1 MGLAQIQRDLLDG
14 TTSMEEIVSTYLNRI
29 ADCQHLNIYVEVF
42 ADEVINQAKALDQ
55 KIKDHPDQL
64 GTLFGCVASIKD
76 VICYK
81 DHRVTASSK
90 MLKGFTSQFTA
101 TALQS
106 GLDQDM
112 IIIGRTNC
120 DEFAMGSSNENSAY
134 GPTLNGQD
142 PTRVPGG
149 SSGAAAVSVQKDTCL
164 LAFGSDTGGSVRQP
178 AAFCGV
184 YGMKPSYGRI
194 SRYGLIA
201 YASSFDQIGLLSKD
215 LELISTALAVVE
227 GYDPMDSTS
236 LEISNEE
243 LQTSNKYRFTYFAE
257 ALHDASISP
266 EIRESL
272 QAKIDQLRSDGH
284 TVTEIS
290 FDLLNHLVPCYYV
303 LTTAEASSNLNRYDG
318 IRYGLQESQSKDLKE
333 LYVENRSNGFG
344 LEVKR
349 RIMMGTFVLS
359 VGYFDAYFNKA
370 QKVRRLITDRIQD
383 IFMDHDFILIPTTP
397 DVAWPIG
404 ENIDDPVSIYLSDI
418 FTVLANICGLP
429 AISAPKISPN
439 RMPHGLQLIGPRM
452 SDKRVLSVAKLI

>member
-1 MGLAQIQRDLLDG
+1 M
-14 TTSMEEIVSTYLNRI
+14 
-29 ADCQHLNIYVEVF
+29 
-42 ADEVINQAKALDQ
+42 
-55 KIKDHPDQL
+55 
-64 GTLFGCVASIKD
+64 
-76 VICYK
+76 
-81 DHRVTASSK
+81 
-90 MLKGFTSQFTA
+90 
-101 TALQS
+101 
-106 GLDQDM
+106 
-112 IIIGRTNC
+112 
-120 DEFAMGSSNENSAY
+120 
-134 GPTLNGQD
+134 
-142 PTRVPGG
+142 
-149 SSGAAAVSVQKDTCL
+149 
-164 LAFGSDTGGSVRQP
+164 
-178 AAFCGV
+178 
-184 YGMKPSYGRI
+184 
-194 SRYGLIA
+194 
-201 YASSFDQIGLLSKD
+201 
-215 LELISTALAVVE
+215 
-227 GYDPMDSTS
+227 
-236 LEISNEE
+236 
-243 LQTSNKYRFTYFAE
+243 
-257 ALHDASISP
+257 
-266 EIRESL
+266 
-272 QAKIDQLRSDGH
+272 
-284 TVTEIS
+284 TEIS

-452 SDKRVLSVAKLI
+452 SDKRVLSAAKLI